1 MVVLLATVVKQRV
14 TPLADVWK
22 KSNGCVLQEA
32 RKCQVIFTATP
43 SEADGLEKS
52 MNQCS
57 DVVREPT

>member
-1 MVVLLATVVKQRV
+1 MVVLLATVVKQCV
-14 TPLADVWK
+14 TLADVWK